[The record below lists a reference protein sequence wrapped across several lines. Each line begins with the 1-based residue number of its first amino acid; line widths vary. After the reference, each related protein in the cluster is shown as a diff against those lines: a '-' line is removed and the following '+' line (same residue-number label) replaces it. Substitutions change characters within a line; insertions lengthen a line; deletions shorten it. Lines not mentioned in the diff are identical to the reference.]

1 MCFSKKN
8 GDGLKI
14 AENPIICYK
23 YLYKT
28 EQFEKYKNKKDEFV
42 SPFHTFFWKIGKQYS
57 SGFKNSQIAEFKN
70 ILLET

>member
-28 EQFEKYKNKKDEFV
+28 EQFKKYKNKKDEFV
-42 SPFHTFFWKIGKQYS
+42 SPFHTFFGK
-57 SGFKNSQIAEFKN
+57 
-70 ILLET
+70 

>member
-28 EQFEKYKNKKDEFV
+28 NKIIFYKKYYFSNEVD
-42 SPFHTFFWKIGKQYS
+42 
-57 SGFKNSQIAEFKN
+57 
-70 ILLET
+70 